1 MYKALT
7 DQSID
12 ALNKTT
18 RTLNDT
24 EHLTEKICT
33 IMNEAATKSTTVKA
47 RYSAKPKLKVW
58 TPKIKDLLEN
68 MTSNYKKEWVTY
80 GKPTNPTNII
90 YSQRKLS
97 RKGFRKAIRIE
108 EAKQRESER
117 DMILDTR
124 TRDMRLFHKQV
135 RNNRKKGHNL
145 IDDLYVNGETYSG
158 KENVLQGFTE
168 HFRQL
173 ATNNQN
179 NESEYHRKIEQEI
192 QLINQLV
199 KNKAIPTATIFELEK
214 SIKSINTGKS
224 ADIYNITIE
233 HINAGE
239 QMITILLQIVNTIFD
254 HGSVP
259 DILKVGPLTPVFK
272 NKGNIA
278 EVINY
283 RGITVLPVINKIIET
298 IIKKLDKP

>member
-1 MYKALT
+1 MLDHNIKNLKEGKNSNIRLKVKWEKVDIDLYKALT

-47 RYSAKPKLKVW
+47 RYSAKPKLKVL

-68 MTSNYKKEWVTY
+68 MRSNYKRWVTY

-97 RKGFRKAIRIE
+97 RKVFRKAIRIE

-124 TRDMRLFHKQV
+124 TRDMRLFHKLV

-199 KNKAIPTATIFELEK
+199 KNKAIPVATISELEK

-233 HINAGE
+233 HIINAG
-239 QMITILLQIVNTIFD
+239 
-254 HGSVP
+254 
-259 DILKVGPLTPVFK
+259 
-272 NKGNIA
+272 
-278 EVINY
+278 
-283 RGITVLPVINKIIET
+283 
-298 IIKKLDKP
+298 

>member
-1 MYKALT
+1 M
-7 DQSID
+7 
-12 ALNKTT
+12 
-18 RTLNDT
+18 
-24 EHLTEKICT
+24 CT
-33 IMNEAATKSTTVKA
+33 
-47 RYSAKPKLKVW
+47 
-58 TPKIKDLLEN
+58 
-68 MTSNYKKEWVTY
+68 
-80 GKPTNPTNII
+80 
-90 YSQRKLS
+90 
-97 RKGFRKAIRIE
+97 
-108 EAKQRESER
+108 
-117 DMILDTR
+117 
-124 TRDMRLFHKQV
+124 
-135 RNNRKKGHNL
+135 NNRKKGHNL

-199 KNKAIPTATIFELEK
+199 KNKAIPVATISELEK
-214 SIKSINTGKS
+214 SIKSNNTGKS

-233 HINAGE
+233 RIINAGE
-239 QMITILLQIVNTIFD
+239 QMITILLQIVNAIFD

-259 DILKVGPLTPVFK
+259 DILKVSLLTPVLK

-278 EVINY
+278 EVINN

-298 IIKKLDKP
+298 IINQRLSRACIVHLVIKKKNGPM

>member
-1 MYKALT
+1 M
-7 DQSID
+7 
-12 ALNKTT
+12 
-18 RTLNDT
+18 
-24 EHLTEKICT
+24 
-33 IMNEAATKSTTVKA
+33 
-47 RYSAKPKLKVW
+47 
-58 TPKIKDLLEN
+58 
-68 MTSNYKKEWVTY
+68 
-80 GKPTNPTNII
+80 
-90 YSQRKLS
+90 S
-97 RKGFRKAIRIE
+97 RKVFRKAMRIE

-199 KNKAIPTATIFELEK
+199 KNKAIPAATISELEK

-233 HINAGE
+233 HIINAGE

-298 IIKKLDKP
+298 IIKNWTSHNILAIQNPIQRGFTKGSSPFTFCFAS

>member
-1 MYKALT
+1 MLR
-7 DQSID
+7 QSTKENP
-12 ALNKTT
+12 LNKTCFSFT
-18 RTLNDT
+18 VQYTWKCMNFTHLN
-24 EHLTEKICT
+24 HKPIKLCMISKWKKILLG
-33 IMNEAATKSTTVKA
+33 I
-47 RYSAKPKLKVW
+47 KL
-58 TPKIKDLLEN
+58 
-68 MTSNYKKEWVTY
+68 
-80 GKPTNPTNII
+80 
-90 YSQRKLS
+90 
-97 RKGFRKAIRIE
+97 
-108 EAKQRESER
+108 
-117 DMILDTR
+117 
-124 TRDMRLFHKQV
+124 V
-135 RNNRKKGHNL
+135 RNNRKRGHNL

-199 KNKAIPTATIFELEK
+199 KNKAIPVATLSELEK

-233 HINAGE
+233 HIINAGE
-239 QMITILLQIVNTIFD
+239 QMITILLQIVNAIFD

-259 DILKVGPLTPVFK
+259 DILKVGLLTPVFK

-298 IIKKLDKP
+298 IIKNRTSH

>member
-1 MYKALT
+1 MY
-7 DQSID
+7 SV
-12 ALNKTT
+12 NK
-18 RTLNDT
+18 
-24 EHLTEKICT
+24 H
-33 IMNEAATKSTTVKA
+33 S
-47 RYSAKPKLKVW
+47 
-58 TPKIKDLLEN
+58 
-68 MTSNYKKEWVTY
+68 
-80 GKPTNPTNII
+80 
-90 YSQRKLS
+90 
-97 RKGFRKAIRIE
+97 
-108 EAKQRESER
+108 
-117 DMILDTR
+117 
-124 TRDMRLFHKQV
+124 
-135 RNNRKKGHNL
+135 
-145 IDDLYVNGETYSG
+145 
-158 KENVLQGFTE
+158 
-168 HFRQL
+168 
-173 ATNNQN
+173 N
-179 NESEYHRKIEQEI
+179 NESECHRKIEQEI

-199 KNKAIPTATIFELEK
+199 KNKAIPVATVSELEK
-214 SIKSINTGKS
+214 SVKAVNTGKS